1 VRGGGGSSRRRALGV
16 QVARRRMWC
25 AKGKWLPKIAR
36 RYEQEGEGR
45 EGRRGRW
52 RDLAQLDILGI
63 GLYLIR
69 YKHVR

>member
-1 VRGGGGSSRRRALGV
+1 
-16 QVARRRMWC
+16 MWC